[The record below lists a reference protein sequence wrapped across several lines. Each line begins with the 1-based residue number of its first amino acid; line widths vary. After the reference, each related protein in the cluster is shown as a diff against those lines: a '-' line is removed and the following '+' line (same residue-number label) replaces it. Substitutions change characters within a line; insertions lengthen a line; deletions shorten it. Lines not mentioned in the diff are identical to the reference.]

1 MKITVTFESLD
12 EFQAYMKNAAPEAAQ
27 KPQEP
32 PKAAPVKNDPPK
44 AQKPKEAPTAAP
56 APAPKPDVNR
66 VTGEPPAITEDFRVE
81 VRKEL
86 AALNKKVGRNIAKE
100 LIATFGVDKLTDVRL
115 EDLPALMD
123 KAKEAAS

>member
-44 AQKPKEAPTAAP
+44 AQKPKEAPTA
-56 APAPKPDVNR
+56 APKPDVNR